1 MSEATPDRFA
11 AARAGLLAQLQSAGI
26 HDPAVLA
33 AFARVPR
40 ERFVPPD
47 LVEHAYDDE
56 ALGIGHGQTISQPYI
71 VARMTELLRLPP
83 AARADAAPPV
93 RPNDPRIPRQDF
105 AVRALDVGTG
115 SGYQAAILAAMGVEV
130 VSIERDAELSAAA
143 ERRLRE
149 VGLGDRVE
157 CVVGD
162 GTEGWPG
169 RAPYDG
175 IVVAAASP
183 QVPPPLLDQLA
194 SGGRLVI
201 PIGPRDHQSLHAL
214 SRVGDAVEDR
224 VLDPCVFVP
233 LVGRFGFQ

>member
-1 MSEATPDRFA
+1 MTDSTPERFG
-11 AARAGLLAQLQSAGI
+11 AARHSLVVGLESAGI

-47 LVEHAYDDE
+47 LVEHAYEDE

-71 VARMTELLRLPP
+71 VARMTELLRLRVVPRP
-83 AARADAAPPV
+83 DGTRV
-93 RPNDPRIPRQDF
+93 R
-105 AVRALDVGTG
+105 VLDVGTG
-115 SGYQAAILAAMGVEV
+115 SGYQAAILAAMGAEV
-130 VSIERDAELSAAA
+130 VSIERDAELSSAA
-143 ERRLRE
+143 ERRLGE

-162 GTEGWPG
+162 GTEGWLG